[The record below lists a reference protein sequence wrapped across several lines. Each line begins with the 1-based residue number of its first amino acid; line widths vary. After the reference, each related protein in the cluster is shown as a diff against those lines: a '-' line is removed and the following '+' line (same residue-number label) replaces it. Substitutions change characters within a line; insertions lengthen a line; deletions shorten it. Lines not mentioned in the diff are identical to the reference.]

1 LIDIWVALIISTVLL
16 FVGAYLRDKQII
28 KWGVSIIIVTV
39 LVGSG
44 LLTNVTATLDLTT
57 LLR

>member
-16 FVGAYLRDKQII
+16 FVGAYLRDRQIV
-28 KWGVSIIIVTV
+28 KWGVSIIIVAV
-39 LVGSG
+39 LASSG
-44 LLTNVTATLDLTT
+44 LLTNVKATLDLTA